1 MGTRS
6 IPPNLHN
13 KTTESIPLR
22 PLQKWHQSSSPR
34 SARVCI
40 LYLKLEYC
48 IEPGTNE
55 ILAAANDDEVEVAK
69 KEKKV
74 TVDTPAKKRKSKI
87 QINTL
92 IYQSSD

>member
-1 MGTRS
+1 M
-6 IPPNLHN
+6 
-13 KTTESIPLR
+13 
-22 PLQKWHQSSSPR
+22 
-34 SARVCI
+34 
-40 LYLKLEYC
+40 KLEYC